1 MLPKKFRLTVDRF
14 NQIPQKSKERGYIF
28 LNIKVKNTDDD
39 FPKFVFLVPKFLDKR
54 SSTRHLTKRI
64 VEELV
69 REKIPNIKNPMN
81 FLIKPKKIILKTD
94 RQKVG
99 EELDSL
105 FDKLRGMMSIIEP

>member
-1 MLPKKFRLTVDRF
+1 MLPKKFRLTVERF
-14 NQIPQKSKERGYIF
+14 NQIPQKSKELGIIF
-28 LNIKVKNTDDD
+28 LKLKVKNTDDY
-39 FPKFVFLVPKFLDKR
+39 FPRFVFVVPKYLDKR
-54 SSTRHLTKRI
+54 ASTRHLTKRI

-69 REKIPNIKNPMN
+69 REKIQNIKNPMN

-105 FDKLRGMMSIIEP
+105 LKKINSL